1 MGGLYQAG
9 TLNGAKEIL
18 MAINPSGLNKNQI
31 SELQKLL
38 QTKQK
43 SLIDEIAELERELQE
58 EADSGKENTADE
70 VDRSSFEEEMQR
82 QQSVLFGKQQIL
94 DEVISALDRMTN
106 GTFGICLESEEP
118 IGFDRLK
125 AQPWVKYTLD
135 VQKEME
141 ARKKRPHGSSGG
153 DPGYPSAF

>member
-1 MGGLYQAG
+1 M
-9 TLNGAKEIL
+9 
-18 MAINPSGLNKNQI
+18 NPSGLKAAQFK
-31 SELQKLL
+31 ELQAALEKKKDALVV
-38 QTKQK
+38 
-43 SLIDEIAELERELQE
+43 EISELERELQE

-82 QQSVLFGKQQIL
+82 QQSVLAGKQHLL
-94 DEVISALDRMTN
+94 DEVIAALDRVHN
-106 GTFGICLESEEP
+106 GTYGVCIESEEP

-125 AQPWVKYTLD
+125 AQPWTKYTLE

-141 ARKKRPHGSSGG
+141 ARKKRPHGSG